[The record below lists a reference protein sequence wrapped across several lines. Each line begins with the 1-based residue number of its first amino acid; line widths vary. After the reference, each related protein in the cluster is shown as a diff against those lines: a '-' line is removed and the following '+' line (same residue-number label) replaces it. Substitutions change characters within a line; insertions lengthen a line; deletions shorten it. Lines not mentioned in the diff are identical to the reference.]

1 MHEKINECF
10 QKFLYEILLKL
21 AVQYY
26 YFLLMFEITLE
37 MFFFFVII
45 SQYSVLY
52 LIRHEA
58 MRLEI
63 LKVNLPYWK

>member
-26 YFLLMFEITLE
+26 YFPLMFEITLD
-37 MFFFFVII
+37 MDFFFCYNISIFSFVFNK
-45 SQYSVLY
+45 
-52 LIRHEA
+52 A
-58 MRLEI
+58 
-63 LKVNLPYWK
+63 